1 MFLFLALIPIEHQL
15 WKVTADCKLVNKS
28 VGINWVFGS
37 KHWLIEDGFIVD
49 QQTGKVLDIEG
60 EVFSPGREVI
70 VYPKHGGANQKWEVV
85 PTDDWMKLRNPKSGL
100 YLQLTN
106 NGQGLTVEGKIHTVN
121 TPLTQL
127 WCARSKWS
135 MDLKIILSS

>member
-1 MFLFLALIPIEHQL
+1 M
-15 WKVTADCKLVNKS
+15 VNKY
-28 VGINWVFGS
+28 VDINWVFGS

-106 NGQGLTVEGKIHTVN
+106 NGQGLTVEGKIHTVYPE
-121 TPLTQL
+121 TSIKKSLVYHTVLQRIYKPHY
-127 WCARSKWS
+127 
-135 MDLKIILSS
+135 D

>member
-1 MFLFLALIPIEHQL
+1 M
-15 WKVTADCKLVNKS
+15 VNKS

-60 EVFSPGREVI
+60 GNPRYPVI
-70 VYPKHGGANQKWEVV
+70 VYPKNGGANQKWEVV

-100 YLQLTN
+100 YLQVSK
-106 NGQGLTVEGKIHTVN
+106 NGQNLTVEEGEIC
-121 TPLTQL
+121 L
-127 WCARSKWS
+127 
-135 MDLKIILSS
+135 

>member
-1 MFLFLALIPIEHQL
+1 M
-15 WKVTADCKLVNKS
+15 VNKS

-60 EVFSPGREVI
+60 GVASPRNPVI
-70 VYPKHGGANQKWEVV
+70 LYPKHGEANQKWEVV

-100 YLQLTN
+100 YLQLD
-106 NGQGLTVEGKIHTVN
+106 NGQVLTVEGKIHTVYH
-121 TPLTQL
+121 TV
-127 WCARSKWS
+127 
-135 MDLKIILSS
+135 